1 MEPVGQ
7 QIQLSHRSLNPWK
20 LRGESPISILPQPS
34 LHPNFQPRQKAK
46 ATSLN
51 LERTF
56 VSKQSCG
63 WEKSQPTKQS
73 KVSAVA
79 PVAQQSEGSKH
90 ASIHSRLGYRAE
102 MPPGKLPLLFQRS
115 RALSCL
121 KPCMS
126 ILLRI
131 THSFLVQT
139 TILQNL
145 NTIQESTYKDFF
157 KFYLFKLIVVLVL
170 LSGLSSSAQSVVAE
184 KDRKPSMD
192 LTATVAIVLTVSP
205 EMQEWPA
212 LLKIADN
219 HLSRRSY
226 FLLRIKNAAVESIG
240 ECNTE
245 MSCKLLLARSPVPA
259 NSVDEVKAWID
270 STIISTALEMPL
282 LLVVDRSMSLNTKVY
297 PSSSIA
303 TRMRLGR
310 FSDVIHLTREVR
322 KQSSNQPPPI
332 DLAPIQAA
340 KKFSAEDT
348 VGFPG
353 QLSAIDITAST
364 PFVSNTNRPF
374 KYQIDRDSKG
384 QSSSS
389 DLALQPT
396 LPGVPQCT
404 ISALLSGSA
413 TVSTDSKR
421 SGSFE
426 QLLACYNSK
435 LIGQDELTMI
445 SQQWFEE
452 KKDSQI
458 IGLAIELSRKKP
470 SLGTALAILYTTV
483 LSGKNLCPGQ
493 SLVKSLFEL
502 SGSPTLDPKTA
513 ATFAHCSQNTSNDST
528 PSPPSL
534 PISAVPATALV
545 SSKNDRTPSLDRA
558 SESTGRVKA
567 ASLAWV
573 HQTSVTLTFIGDM
586 SLLLTDIA
594 PKCKTCSSVVED
606 IAFHS
611 VHTRSS
617 LGDKEFLSDLITVQI
632 ALLTAK
638 ELGFLT
644 YDNSAR
650 ESGMARNSDQLC
662 RASSFWDSILC
673 SRGANSELAKVRF
686 KQTLFLLLGKNPE
699 ELISSMAEKGHMVVQ
714 LKEYSVS
721 IKTALL
727 NRLIGTLSMA
737 GYSKE
742 RRLLEVLNSD
752 ARSSL
757 MVLISGR
764 VPLGGIDSIADLLLD
779 AEDLSLAL
787 AQFMDNSHL
796 SVMNWLLSVSRRD
809 IGSIESLFRRTQTP
823 CSFERRNV
831 FKCLLKLPL
840 DAQRKLWV
848 TVHHDYE
855 PNDSSLKL
863 VDSKGSE
870 SGKESFDNASPY
882 LKMVRLEFQTCIQ
895 EWTANTSTAEEKV
908 FRNNALEAYEAVLR
922 TLSPASF
929 VLLKKIIRLSA
940 YDGCADKRIFRALQ
954 LISMNDWRRVDVAAF
969 AVVMLSKLDDELTMN
984 ALDSILAKLISLTE
998 LQVGEL
1004 IKTLACAH
1012 CGAFVESERRDLSAF
1027 FIETLDNLP
1036 EKDAGYRVD
1045 LMSFLSRVFGRRR
1058 GAGISSVVT
1067 SCMRAHSWGSIWL
1080 DELLVVDIDKS
1091 VKGLSHLAS
1100 QVVSHPILLD
1110 GRIGNTSIPESFRD
1124 QSIQALGTVNRETS
1138 SPSELDLETLTKIFD
1153 LEVISDGKTMAQ
1165 RHESIAFADLAV
1177 AGARNLQGARYWIDS
1192 DYAYNGGMLPFSLE
1206 LLQWRCLQSKDVE
1219 QISVGL
1225 LLQSFRSNVRSGSE
1239 AGAENPLH
1247 QNPIA
1252 RYWIAHLKSIA
1263 MVASEDAVF
1272 KLLSFLIWRKE

>member
-1 MEPVGQ
+1 ME
-7 QIQLSHRSLNPWK
+7 
-20 LRGESPISILPQPS
+20 
-34 LHPNFQPRQKAK
+34 
-46 ATSLN
+46 
-51 LERTF
+51 
-56 VSKQSCG
+56 
-63 WEKSQPTKQS
+63 
-73 KVSAVA
+73 
-79 PVAQQSEGSKH
+79 
-90 ASIHSRLGYRAE
+90 
-102 MPPGKLPLLFQRS
+102 
-115 RALSCL
+115 
-121 KPCMS
+121 
-126 ILLRI
+126 
-131 THSFLVQT
+131 
-139 TILQNL
+139 
-145 NTIQESTYKDFF
+145 
-157 KFYLFKLIVVLVL
+157 
-170 LSGLSSSAQSVVAE
+170 
-184 KDRKPSMD
+184 
-192 LTATVAIVLTVSP
+192 LTATVAIVLTVPP

-212 LLKIADN
+212 LLKMADN
-219 HLSRRSY
+219 HLSKRSY

-245 MSCKLLLARSPVPA
+245 MSCKLLLARSSVPA

-270 STIISTALEMPL
+270 STVTSTALEMPL
-282 LLVVDRSMSLNTKVY
+282 LLVVDRSLSFNTKVNA
-297 PSSSIA
+297 SSSIA
-303 TRMRLGR
+303 ARMHLGR
-310 FSDVIHLTREVR
+310 FSDVIDLTREVR

-332 DLAPIQAA
+332 ELAPLQAA
-340 KKFSAEDT
+340 KRFSAEDT
-348 VGFPG
+348 VGIPG

-364 PFVSNTNRPF
+364 PFSSHTPRSF
-374 KYQIDRDSKG
+374 KYQIDRDAKG

-389 DLALQPT
+389 DLAQQPKST
-396 LPGVPQCT
+396 GVPQCS
-404 ISALLSGSA
+404 ISALLSGST
-413 TVSTDSKR
+413 TVSTDSNR

-426 QLLACYNSK
+426 QILVCYNSK
-435 LIGQDELTMI
+435 LIGQDELTII
-445 SQQWFEE
+445 SQQWFEA

-458 IGLAIELSRKKP
+458 IGLAIELSRRKA
-470 SLGTALAILYTTV
+470 SLGIALAILYTTV
-483 LSGKNLCPGQ
+483 LSDKNLCPGQ
-493 SLVKSLFEL
+493 SLVKRLFEL
-502 SGSPTLDPKTA
+502 SGSPTLDPQTA
-513 ATFAHCSQNTSNDST
+513 ATFAHCSQNTSNEST
-528 PSPPSL
+528 PSPPS
-534 PISAVPATALV
+534 PSISAVPATALV
-545 SSKNDRTPSLDRA
+545 GSKDDRTSSLDRG
-558 SESTGRVKA
+558 SESNSRVTA

-573 HQTSVTLTFIGDM
+573 QQTSVNLTFIGDM

-594 PKCKTCSSVVED
+594 PKCKTCSSIVED

-638 ELGFLT
+638 ELGFLA
-644 YDNSAR
+644 YSNSAR
-650 ESGMARNSDQLC
+650 ESGMARNTDQLC

-673 SRGANSELAKVRF
+673 SRGANSDLAKVRF
-686 KQTLFLLLGKNPE
+686 KKTLFLLLGKNPE
-699 ELISSMAEKGHMVVQ
+699 ELLSSIAEKGQMVVQ
-714 LKEYSVS
+714 SKEYSVS

-727 NRLIGTLSMA
+727 NRLVGTLSVA

-742 RRLLEVLNSD
+742 RRLLELLNSD

-764 VPLGGIDSIADLLLD
+764 VPFGGIDSIADLILD
-779 AEDLSLAL
+779 AEDVPFAL
-787 AQFMDNSHL
+787 AQFMDTSQL

-809 IGSIESLFRRTQTP
+809 VGSIESLFRRTQTP

-831 FKCLLKLPL
+831 FKCLMKLPL

-848 TVHHDYE
+848 AVHHDQE

-863 VDSKGSE
+863 FESKGSE
-870 SGKESFDNASPY
+870 SGKKSFDNASPF
-882 LKMVRLEFQTCIQ
+882 LNMVRVEFQKCVQ
-895 EWTANTSTAEEKV
+895 EWTATTSTAEERI
-908 FRNNALEAYEAVLR
+908 FGNNALEAYEAVLR
-922 TLSPASF
+922 TISPASF
-929 VLLKKIIRLSA
+929 VLLRKIVRLSA
-940 YDGCADKRIFRALQ
+940 YDGCADKRVFRALQ

-969 AVVMLSKLDDELTMN
+969 AVVMLSKIDDDLTMN

-998 LQVGEL
+998 SQVGEL

-1027 FIETLDNLP
+1027 FIETLDNIP

-1045 LMSFLSRVFGRRR
+1045 LMSVLSRVFGRRR
-1058 GAGISSVVT
+1058 GAGISSVVS
-1067 SCMRAHSWGSIWL
+1067 SCMSAHSWGAIWL

-1091 VKGLSHLAS
+1091 VKGLSRLAS
-1100 QVVSHPILLD
+1100 QVVSHPIRLD
-1110 GRIGNTSIPESFRD
+1110 GRIANASIPESFRD
-1124 QSIQALGTVNRETS
+1124 QSIQALATMNKETV

-1192 DYAYNGGMLPFSLE
+1192 DYAYNGGTLPFSLE

-1225 LLQSFRSNVRSGSE
+1225 LLQSFRSNVRSGTE
-1239 AGAENPLH
+1239 TGAESPLH

-1252 RYWIAHLKSIA
+1252 RYWVAHLRNIA